1 MKKRILLTND
11 DGFESPGLKALI
23 EAVKDLGEVLIVAPT
38 TEKSACGH
46 SLTLT
51 RPLRFIEIED
61 NFYKL
66 DDGTP
71 TDCVYLALNALYPE
85 GVKPDL
91 VISGINRG
99 ANMGEDIT
107 YSGTA
112 SAAMEAALYGV
123 PSFAISQ
130 VCNSNCEKTEI
141 EIGYDLAKQVA
152 RKLALKILNEKNPL
166 SDRKFLN
173 VNVPPLKPKDLKGYK
188 ITRAGYRLYANDAH
202 LHRNPRGLEYWW
214 LGLHPLEWKRGEKRD
229 CDFEAIKDGYVSI
242 TPIKADLTAYEEM
255 EKLKSWLKI

>member
-1 MKKRILLTND
+1 MKKIFITND
-11 DGFESPGLKALI
+11 DGFESLGLRALI
-23 EAVKDLGEVLIVAPT
+23 DAVKDMGEVLIVAPT

-51 RPLRFIEIED
+51 RPLRFIEIDD

-71 TDCVYLALNALYPE
+71 SDCVYLALNALYKE

-91 VISGINRG
+91 VISGINKG

-112 SAAMEAALYGV
+112 SAAMEAALHGI

-130 VCNSNCEKTEI
+130 VCKSRCQDVELL
-141 EIGYDLAKQVA
+141 GYELAKKVA
-152 RKLALKILNEKNPL
+152 KELAEKILNGGFPIGH
-166 SDRKFLN
+166 RRFLN
-173 VNVPPLKPKDLKGYK
+173 VNIPPIRPEECKGYK
-188 ITRAGYRLYANDAH
+188 ITKAGYRLYGNDAH
-202 LHRNPRGLEYWW
+202 LHRNPRGEEYYW
-214 LGLHPLEWKRGEKRD
+214 LGLHPLEWKPSNDRM
-229 CDFEAIKDGYVSI
+229 CDFEAINQNFVSI
-242 TPIKADLTAYEEM
+242 TPIKADLTAHEEIK
-255 EKLKSWLKI
+255 KLEEWI